1 MSSPDTNIIPF
12 EALGDIPVL
21 VEKMKFV
28 DADHRGRPIADT
40 LGGGDFPSFERA
52 FEYASTD
59 QSVEYNFR
67 ASLPLLMLAE
77 ITNPR
82 APAREQ
88 ILRVKVQHGEGFS
101 PRSVERHHGVST
113 DYANFFHIA
122 VKDVGSADIFDRGLA
137 WIQSHVVPPRF
148 SFTLLGHPQGWAKN
162 MDENLK
168 GMLKRT
174 HSVLND
180 LVVGMIHPQVA
191 GALPL
196 K

>member
-1 MSSPDTNIIPF
+1 MTSPDSAIIPF
-12 EALGDIPVL
+12 EALGDIPVI

-28 DADHRGRPIADT
+28 DADPRGRPIADT
-40 LGGGDFPSFERA
+40 LGGGDFPSFKSA

-67 ASLPLLMLAE
+67 ASLQFLMFAE

-88 ILRVKVQHGEGFS
+88 ILRVKVQRGEGFS
-101 PRSVERHHGVST
+101 PRSVDGHHGVST
-113 DYANFFHIA
+113 DYANFFHII
-122 VKDVGSADIFDRGLA
+122 VETVGSFDIFDRGLA
-137 WIQSHVVPPRF
+137 WIQTEMVPPRF
-148 SFTLLGHPQGWAKN
+148 SFTLMGHSQGWAKN
-162 MDENLK
+162 MDEDLK
-168 GMLKRT
+168 GMLKRS

-180 LVVGMIHPQVA
+180 LVAGMIQSQIV